1 MAERKSKKAQPRRC
15 RATSPAA
22 GHDSR
27 VTRIHR
33 SLPGRMCEPT
43 TASPSS
49 VVNRA
54 RIASRCSSASGAGA
68 STTSADDNGIT
79 LPALGGILVEDALL
93 QQDDAFEQRLGPG
106 RAAGDVAVA
115 GDELVE
121 PIDLRVRVPVGAATV
136 GVTANGDHVLG

>member
-1 MAERKSKKAQPRRC
+1 MAERKSKKAQPRRW
-15 RATSPAA
+15 RASSPTA
-22 GHDSR
+22 GPASR

-33 SLPGRMCEPT
+33 SFPGRMCEPT

-54 RIASRCSSASGAGA
+54 RIASRCSSTSGAGA

-93 QQDDAFEQRLGPG
+93 QQDDAFEQRLGAR
-106 RAAGDVAVA
+106 RAAGDVDVD
-115 GDELVE
+115 GDELV
-121 PIDLRVRVPVGAATV
+121 DALGHRVRVPVGAA
-136 GVTANGDHVLG
+136 